1 MVDSKSATP
10 SPASKRG
17 PRPVNL
23 RLRRLLV
30 MLPWLMERGSVSTQE
45 MADHFG
51 LSVKEL
57 VAELTLASLCGV
69 SQDPLDLID
78 LWVDEDEVHVGV
90 PKYFERPLRLTVP
103 EAFTLVA
110 SATLALQIPGSDR
123 NGALA
128 RAVEKVVAATG
139 LQVEATVAV
148 EIDAP
153 ALLETLTEAAAK
165 SEVVT
170 FAYWSVSIGDLQ
182 TRRAVPVETFR
193 EQDHWYLRAYDL
205 GASAERTFRVDR
217 MESLALTGDIQKV
230 SLGQRGQ
237 WFATSED
244 ARLVTLRI
252 ESTWLWMLERYP
264 HISMGNDVNS
274 GSTFQTVRILVSNE
288 HWLQRLLLRLGSH
301 AEVIEP
307 QQWQDLGRNAARSV
321 IARYRSSQLA

>member
-1 MVDSKSATP
+1 MVDGKSQSQSQAL
-10 SPASKRG
+10 KRG

-30 MLPWLMERGSVSTQE
+30 MLPWLMERGSVSTKE

-78 LWVDEDEVHVGV
+78 LWVDEDEVHVGI
-90 PKYFERPLRLTVP
+90 PKYFERPLRLTLP

-110 SATLALQIPGSDR
+110 SANLALQIPGSDR

-128 RAVEKVVAATG
+128 RAIEKVVAATG
-139 LQVEATVAV
+139 LEVEATVAV

-153 ALLETLTEAAAK
+153 ALLETLAQAAIK
-165 SEVVT
+165 SEIVT
-170 FAYWSVSIGDLQ
+170 FAYWSVAAGDLQ

-193 EQDHWYLRAYDL
+193 EQDHWYLRAYDIEV
-205 GASAERTFRVDR
+205 SAERTFRVDR
-217 MESLALTGDIQKV
+217 MESLALTGGVQKV
-230 SLGQRGQ
+230 SLGSRGQ

-264 HISMGNDVNS
+264 HISMGPDFNS
-274 GSTFQTVRILVSNE
+274 GLPFQTVRILVSNE
-288 HWLQRLLLRLGSH
+288 HWLQRLLLRLGAH
-301 AEVIEP
+301 ATVIEP
-307 QQWQDLGRNAARSV
+307 PQWQDLGRNAAV
-321 IARYRSSQLA
+321 GVAARYRSSQLA